1 MIKELENDGVQW
13 VDINKP
19 NERAKK
25 FLEHEFKVEPG
36 ILKEYL
42 PPIKRPKV
50 EDYKNCL
57 FAVIHFPFFDPK
69 TRKTQSTEMDI
80 ILFGKTLI
88 TSHQSELTAIERI
101 FKRCQEDVLARKFYL
116 ESDAV
121 RSLYRILDKLVD
133 AQMPM
138 LDHIDDRIECI
149 EQKMFCDDEEKL
161 LRELA
166 IVKHDIIGFRKTIKP
181 QRSVLES
188 LALST
193 PHLSSVDHQ
202 REIKEVIGSNIKV
215 WNTLENHKEMIEALE
230 QTNESLFSHKLNDT
244 MKLLTAA
251 SVIMLPLSVIAGIFG
266 MNVTQ
271 DMPFM
276 ESASGFESII
286 LIMLLSTIIIIM
298 FFKYKRWL

>member
-1 MIKELENDGVQW
+1 MIKELENAGIQW
-13 VDINKP
+13 IDINKP

-25 FLEHEFKVEPG
+25 FLHQEFKIEPG

-57 FAVIHFPFFDPK
+57 FVVIHFPFFDPQ
-69 TRKTQSTEMDI
+69 TRKTHSTELDI
-80 ILFGKTLI
+80 ILFRDIII
-88 TSHQSELTAIERI
+88 TSHQPELVAIERI
-101 FKRCQEDVLARKFYL
+101 FKRCQTDVLARKFYM
-116 ESDAV
+116 ETDAV
-121 RSLYRILDKLVD
+121 RSAYRILDKLVD
-133 AQMPM
+133 SQMPM
-138 LDHIDDRIECI
+138 LDHIDDNIEHI
-149 EQKMFCDDEEKL
+149 EQRMFCGNEEEL

-166 IVKHDIIGFRKTIKP
+166 IVKHDIIGFRRTIKP
-181 QRSVLES
+181 QRTVLES
-188 LALST
+188 MALGT
-193 PHLSSVDHQ
+193 PHLSSTNCQ

-244 MKLLTAA
+244 MRLLTAA

-276 ESASGFESII
+276 GSSTGFASII
-286 LIMLLSTIIIIM
+286 VLMLFSTAGIIV
-298 FFKYKRWL
+298 FFKYKNWL